1 MENKFT
7 LNIPTTESTL
17 EQAQSRCAVKEGRK
31 EAISASSAAQVQAFL
46 EMDMD
51 DAAQRTAAVKTV
63 ENFGAD
69 AVSASSTK
77 NAFLAKRIAA
87 FRSNSD
93 ETGAVASGLA
103 ELSVQMKRLDPTAV
117 NFSKVGGWW
126 NPVRRYFTRYEKA
139 DSVIEGIIRAI
150 TNGERQLRND
160 NQTLLLEQEALEK
173 ETVKLKE
180 YIALGQAFDASL
192 SALIEKARADGEDE
206 RKISFLETEV
216 LFPLRQK
223 LMDMGTLVTVNYQG
237 IGTMEIIRKNNLE
250 LMRGVERAKQVSVCA
265 LRVGVMCAQALYNQK
280 LVLKAVQ
287 TLNEST
293 AAIIAA
299 NAEMLGAQSDE
310 IATLAA
316 NPMIAMDTLKQ
327 SFETVFRV
335 MDTCEDYKKKAL
347 PQMAQAIE
355 TFASLAA
362 EGGERMER
370 LQQARDAS

>member
-17 EQAQSRCAVKEGRK
+17 EQAQSRCAVDESRAALIG
-31 EAISASSAAQVQAFL
+31 ASSAAQVQTFM

-51 DAAQRTAAVKTV
+51 DAAQRSAAVKTI
-63 ENFGAD
+63 EAFGAD
-69 AVSASSTK
+69 AVGASNRK
-77 NAFLAKRIAA
+77 NAFLSKRIAA
-87 FRSNSD
+87 FQSNSD
-93 ETGAVASGLA
+93 ETGAVATGLA
-103 ELSVQMKRLDPTAV
+103 ELSVQMKRLDPSALH
-117 NFSKVGGWW
+117 FSKGGGIF
-126 NPVRRYFTRYEKA
+126 NPLRRYFTRYEKA
-139 DSVIEGIIRAI
+139 DTVIEGIISAI
-150 TNGERQLRND
+150 SNGERQLRND

-180 YIALGQAFDASL
+180 YIDLGQAFDASL

-237 IGTMEIIRKNNLE
+237 IGTMEIIRRNNLE
-250 LMRGVERAKQVSVCA
+250 LIRGVERAKQVSVCA

-287 TLNEST
+287 TLN
-293 AAIIAA
+293 
-299 NAEMLGAQSDE
+299 GDE